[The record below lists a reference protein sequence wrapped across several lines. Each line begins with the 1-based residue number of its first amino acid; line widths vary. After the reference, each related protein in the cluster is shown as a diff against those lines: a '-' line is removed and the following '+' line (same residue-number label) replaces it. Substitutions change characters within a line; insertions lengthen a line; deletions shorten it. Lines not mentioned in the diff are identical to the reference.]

1 MVSMSSSSKL
11 PSHAPLESSNRGIHV
26 PPCKHGSEVH
36 SSSKTVVLSVKVVR
50 VAGVVTV
57 VVRVV
62 LASFAA
68 VNAGDVDMNVVGK
81 ELGVSVGGTVA
92 KVGATDGNTVG
103 NELGVWVGG
112 IVVSAG

>member
-11 PSHAPLESSNRGIHV
+11 LSHAPLESSNRGIHV

-57 VVRVV
+57 VVRAVV
-62 LASFAA
+62 LAVEGCDVGSALGAA
-68 VNAGDVDMNVVGK
+68 VGGGEGDEGQ
-81 ELGVSVGGTVA
+81 STPQHC
-92 KVGATDGNTVG
+92 
-103 NELGVWVGG
+103 
-112 IVVSAG
+112 SQ